1 MTAERA
7 LTAAAIVGAIAGDLG
22 RDRLASSRSGPTR
35 PSSSTP
41 ASGSPPGCGRHTLD
55 GVRRGA
61 VTPDP
66 FDDVSALTLACAA
79 ARPGAKRAPTD
90 SEAGKLVVTVE
101 A

>member
-1 MTAERA
+1 M
-7 LTAAAIVGAIAGDLG
+7 
-22 RDRLASSRSGPTR
+22 
-35 PSSSTP
+35 
-41 ASGSPPGCGRHTLD
+41 
-55 GVRRGA
+55 
-61 VTPDP
+61 TPDP